1 MCPVRPVS
9 PVVFG
14 RRTPHPPSLST
25 QQPATQ
31 RKSVAL
37 QAVEQV
43 TQYIGVAR
51 LDSIKSRILALA
63 LLGTLLPAGITV
75 GVAYVQSRRALEAKI
90 TQDLL
95 SESSQTGAA
104 ISIWLKDR
112 LYDLK
117 VFAGSEEVS
126 ANLARYASQGLAS
139 PRLREYL
146 RSVHERIP
154 DFEELMVLDAN
165 GRVLATSAAQPKP
178 VNLPR
183 DWQRTLRQDGQ
194 VVGAAYWN
202 QKSGRGQLVVAVPV
216 NRIDGR
222 LLGAFA
228 VEMNLAPVQK
238 ELRGYLRDSVN
249 GRMYLVD
256 DSGSVVASSAGIS
269 AELLSTSLR
278 PSIARRVRERENAGL
293 SYWNFEGRE
302 VIGAVKSVP
311 LLPQWSVISELSEE
325 SAFAQVR
332 RFRNMAMLVI
342 VGLLLVVALPA
353 YRLGLII
360 VRPLERLA
368 EGAAQVAMGG
378 LDVDLPETERAGEV
392 GALTRVFNE
401 MVARLRQNRQEL
413 ATANERLRAKNQE
426 LEQLSVTDGLTGL
439 SNHRALMQRLNEE
452 TMRSRRGKHSFAVIM
467 SDVDHFK
474 QYNDTFG
481 HPEGDVVLKK
491 VGALLREAT
500 RTVDCAARYG
510 GEEFAIL
517 LPETDLAGA
526 LEVAERVRARVEA
539 AEFPGRNVT
548 LSIGV
553 AVYPKHGD
561 TAAGI
566 IAAADAALY
575 VAKRGGR
582 NQVAQ
587 AAKAGRTT
595 EDEKKLPEARVPRKS
610 TAVRKK
616 R

>member
-1 MCPVRPVS
+1 
-9 PVVFG
+9 
-14 RRTPHPPSLST
+14 L
-25 QQPATQ
+25 TQ

-37 QAVEQV
+37 QAVEHV
-43 TQYIGVAR
+43 TQYIAVAR

-63 LLGTLLPAGITV
+63 LAGTLLPASITV
-75 GVAYVQSRRALEAKI
+75 GVAYVQNRRALEAKI
-90 TQDLL
+90 TQNLL

-117 VFAGSEEVS
+117 VFAGSDEVS
-126 ANLARYASQGLAS
+126 TNLARYASQGLAS

-154 DFEELMVLDAN
+154 DFEELMVLDAS
-165 GRVLATSAAQPKP
+165 GRVLATSAAQSKP
-178 VNLPR
+178 IALPT
-183 DWQRTLRQDGQ
+183 DWQKTLRQDGQ
-194 VVGAAYWN
+194 LIGNAYWDP
-202 QKSGRGQLVVAVPV
+202 KKGRGKLIVAVPV
-216 NRIDGR
+216 HRIDGR
-222 LLGAFA
+222 LIGAFA

-238 ELRGYLRDSVN
+238 ELTQYLRDSVN

-256 DSGSVVASSAGIS
+256 DSGSVVASSVGIT
-269 AELLSTSLR
+269 ADLLSTSLR
-278 PSIARRVRERENAGL
+278 PSIARRVRERDNAGL
-293 SYWNFEGRE
+293 SYWNFEGRA
-302 VIGAVKSVP
+302 VLGAVKAVP
-311 LLPQWSVISELSEE
+311 LVPQWSVISELSEE

-332 RFRNMAMLVI
+332 EFRNFAVLVI
-342 VGLLLVVALPA
+342 IGLLLVVSVAA
-353 YRLGLII
+353 YRFGVII

-368 EGAAQVAMGG
+368 DGAAQVAMGG
-378 LDVDLPETERAGEV
+378 LDVDLPESGKAGEV
-392 GALTRVFNE
+392 TALTKVFNE
-401 MVARLRQNRQEL
+401 MVARLRQGRQEL
-413 ATANERLRAKNQE
+413 ASANERLRAKNQE
-426 LEQLSVTDGLTGL
+426 LELLSVTDGLTGL
-439 SNHRALMQRLNEE
+439 MNHRALMQRLNEE
-452 TMRSRRGKHSFAVIM
+452 TMRSRRGKHAFAVIM
-467 SDVDHFK
+467 ADVDHFK

-491 VGALLREAT
+491 VSDLLRETT

-510 GEEFAIL
+510 GEEFAML

-526 LEVAERVRARVEA
+526 LEVAERIRSRVEA
-539 AEFPGRNVT
+539 ADFPGRRIT

-561 TAAGI
+561 TAQGV

-587 AAKAGRTT
+587 AARAVD
-595 EDEKKLPEARVPRKS
+595 DEKKLPKARAPRKS

-616 R
+616 S

>member
-1 MCPVRPVS
+1 M
-9 PVVFG
+9 
-14 RRTPHPPSLST
+14 
-25 QQPATQ
+25 
-31 RKSVAL
+31 
-37 QAVEQV
+37 
-43 TQYIGVAR
+43 
-51 LDSIKSRILALA
+51 A

-75 GVAYVQSRRALEAKI
+75 GVAYVQNRRALEAKI

-95 SESSQTGAA
+95 SESSQTGVA

-126 ANLARYASQGLAS
+126 TNLARYATQGSAT

-154 DFEELMVLDAN
+154 DFEELMVLDPN
-165 GRVLATSAAQPKP
+165 GRVLATSAEQATP
-178 VNLPR
+178 VTLPAN
-183 DWQRTLRQDGQ
+183 WQRTMRQEGQ
-194 VVGAAYWN
+194 VIGNAYWN
-202 QKSGRGQLVVAVPV
+202 QKNGRGQLIVAVPV
-216 NRIDGR
+216 HRIDGR

-238 ELRGYLRDSVN
+238 ELRGYQRDSVN
-249 GRMYLVD
+249 GRIYLVD
-256 DSGSVVASSAGIS
+256 DSGSVVASSAGITP
-269 AELLSTSLR
+269 ELLNTSLR
-278 PSIARRVRERENAGL
+278 PSIARRVRAQESAGL

-302 VIGAVKSVP
+302 VLGAVKVVP
-311 LLPQWSVISELSEE
+311 LVPRWSVISELSQE
-325 SAFAQVR
+325 SAFQQVR
-332 RFRNMAMLVI
+332 DFRNTALMVI
-342 VGLLLVVALPA
+342 VGLLFVVAFTA

-368 EGAAQVAMGG
+368 EGAAEVAMGG
-378 LDVDLPETERAGEV
+378 LDVDLPETEKAGEV
-392 GALTRVFNE
+392 SALTKVFNE
-401 MVARLRQNRQEL
+401 MVARLRQGRQEL
-413 ATANERLRAKNQE
+413 ASVNERLRAQNQE
-426 LEQLSVTDGLTGL
+426 LERLSVTDGLTGL

-467 SDVDHFK
+467 SDVDNFK

-491 VGALLREAT
+491 VAGILKEAT

-526 LEVAERVRARVEA
+526 LEVAERVRSRVEA
-539 AEFPGRNVT
+539 AEFPGRKVT

-561 TAAGI
+561 TAANVIG
-566 IAAADAALY
+566 AADAALY

-587 AAKAGRTT
+587 AAKAAGD
-595 EDEKKLPEARVPRKS
+595 DEKKLPSARAPRKS

>member
-1 MCPVRPVS
+1 M
-9 PVVFG
+9 
-14 RRTPHPPSLST
+14 
-25 QQPATQ
+25 TQ

-43 TQYIGVAR
+43 TQYIAVAR

-75 GVAYVQSRRALEAKI
+75 GVAYVQNRRALEAKI

-95 SESSQTGAA
+95 SESSQTGVA

-126 ANLARYASQGLAS
+126 TNLARYATQGSAT

-154 DFEELMVLDAN
+154 DFEELMVLDPN
-165 GRVLATSAAQPKP
+165 GRVLATSAEQATP
-178 VNLPR
+178 VTLPAN
-183 DWQRTLRQDGQ
+183 WQRTMRQEGQ
-194 VVGAAYWN
+194 VIGNAYWN
-202 QKSGRGQLVVAVPV
+202 QKNGRGQLIVAVPV
-216 NRIDGR
+216 HRIDGR

-238 ELRGYLRDSVN
+238 ELRGYQRDSVN
-249 GRMYLVD
+249 GRIYLVD
-256 DSGSVVASSAGIS
+256 DSGSVVASSAGITP
-269 AELLSTSLR
+269 ELLNTSLR
-278 PSIARRVRERENAGL
+278 PSIARRVRAQESAGL

-302 VIGAVKSVP
+302 VLGAVKVVP
-311 LLPQWSVISELSEE
+311 LVPRWSVISELSQE
-325 SAFAQVR
+325 SAFQQVR
-332 RFRNMAMLVI
+332 DFRNTALMVI
-342 VGLLLVVALPA
+342 VGLLFVVAFTA

-368 EGAAQVAMGG
+368 EGAAEVAMGG
-378 LDVDLPETERAGEV
+378 LDVDLPETEKAGEV
-392 GALTRVFNE
+392 SALTKVFNE
-401 MVARLRQNRQEL
+401 MVARLRQGRQEL
-413 ATANERLRAKNQE
+413 ASVNERLRAQNQE
-426 LEQLSVTDGLTGL
+426 LERLSVTDGLTGL

-467 SDVDHFK
+467 SDVDNFK

-491 VGALLREAT
+491 VAGILKEAT

-526 LEVAERVRARVEA
+526 LEVAERVRSRVEA
-539 AEFPGRNVT
+539 AEFPGRKVT

-561 TAAGI
+561 TAANVIG
-566 IAAADAALY
+566 AADAALY

-587 AAKAGRTT
+587 AAKAAGD
-595 EDEKKLPEARVPRKS
+595 DEKKLPSARAPRKS